1 MEMLMEG
8 RSATTVREK
17 AEILRKAPVGVLLFI
32 QSTRICNYVFPSMI
46 KKTDN

>member
-17 AEILRKAPVGVLLFI
+17 AEILKKTPVGVFDFH
-32 QSTRICNYVFPSMI
+32 SKYKDM
-46 KKTDN
+46 